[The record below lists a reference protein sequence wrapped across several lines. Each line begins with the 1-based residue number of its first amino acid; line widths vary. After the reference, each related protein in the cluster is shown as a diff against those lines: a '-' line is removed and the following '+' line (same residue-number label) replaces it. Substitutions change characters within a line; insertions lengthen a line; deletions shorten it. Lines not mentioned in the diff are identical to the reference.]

1 MPADML
7 RTTAGIAMVLTLF
20 TGMLLSSCRP
30 FKEQSDL
37 NTIGSQP
44 AESAVAYL
52 FIAPLIIHAQPG
64 SPLDERSATIADLE
78 PNQQE
83 TTIKSSPAPR
93 IAIIIDDM
101 GFHRLLGDQLL
112 KLDLNLTFS
121 FLPHAPLT
129 TNQAKAAY
137 RAGRDVLVHL
147 PMEPKDASWDPGPGA
162 LMVGDTPELVREKT
176 ERMLAAVPHAIGA
189 NNHMGSRFTEDQA
202 AMRLVI
208 ATLQKHSLFFIDSF
222 TSLHSQGLQAAQQV
236 GLPST
241 RRHIFLDNDQDPDL
255 ILHQLA
261 KLIALARRQGTAIGI
276 GHPYPATLAALS
288 RCRETFCRDIE
299 VVGVHQLVR

>member
-7 RTTAGIAMVLTLF
+7 RTIAGLAIVLTLLA
-20 TGMLLSSCRP
+20 GMLLYSCRP
-30 FKEQSDL
+30 FKEQNNL
-37 NTIGSQP
+37 NKTGFRP
-44 AESAVAYL
+44 AEAAVAHL
-52 FIAPLIIHAQPG
+52 FIAPLIIYTLPG
-64 SPLDERSATIADLE
+64 YPLDERSETVPDME
-78 PNQQE
+78 PSQQE
-83 TTIKSSPAPR
+83 TAIKSSPVPR

-129 TNQAKAAY
+129 TDQARAAH

-162 LMVGDTPELVREKT
+162 LMVGDPPELIKEKT
-176 ERMLAAVPHAIGA
+176 EQMLAAVPHAIGA
-189 NNHMGSRFTEDQA
+189 NNHMGSRFTENQA

-208 ATLQKHSLFFIDSF
+208 AILQKHSLFFIDSF
-222 TSLHSQGLQAAQQV
+222 TSLHSQGLQAARQA

-255 ILHQLA
+255 ILHQLTE
-261 KLIALARRQGTAIGI
+261 LIALARRQGTAIGI
-276 GHPYPATLAALS
+276 GHPYPATLAALT
-288 RCRETFCRDIE
+288 RCQKTFCREIE
-299 VVGVHQLVR
+299 IVGVHQLLR